1 MDKINLLKILEGN
14 VSLIDR
20 VNVND
25 VALSE
30 DHVTVEPH
38 HVRKMLKHYLA
49 GQISSKDLTR
59 WAIFICL
66 RGEYYGTPY
75 SLDDEMADYF
85 EDMFYVIQRLSTPEI
100 DGEVNEERVRQ
111 YLSELDKYPP
121 DCA

>member
-14 VSLIDR
+14 ISLIDR

-25 VALSE
+25 VALPN
-30 DHVTVEPH
+30 DHVTVEPRH
-38 HVRKMLKHYLA
+38 IRKMLKDFLA
-49 GQISSKDLTR
+49 GKVNANDLTR
-59 WAIFICL
+59 WAMFVCL

-75 SLDDEMADYF
+75 SFDDEMADYF

-121 DCA
+121 DSA